1 MIVFFRI
8 KSHKASMVE
17 NQIPRREGHSIF
29 HLHPPPP
36 PSKDDRHPNPWN
48 FAWSLKCCLCPLK
61 KWNLKGSFLVSTFEK
76 FVLLSV
82 GVQILSASFLKRKN
96 PNPHIQKPVISW
108 GEGADTKW
116 NMASL
121 GQTCGDY
128 PIYRQN
134 LGRSA
139 KSKIPD
145 RLGFFPT
152 YKNQALMI

>member
-1 MIVFFRI
+1 MFSLESHEKPVWWRI
-8 KSHKASMVE
+8 KY
-17 NQIPRREGHSIF
+17 QGGRDIPFFICN
-29 HLHPPPP
+29 PPPLP
-36 PSKDDRHPNPWN
+36 LKMSDRHPNPWN
-48 FAWSLKCCLCPLK
+48 FAWFLKCCLCPLK
-61 KWNLKGSFLVSTFEK
+61 KWNLKGSFFVSTFEK

-82 GVQILSASFLKRKN
+82 GVQILSASFKKKKSEPPYSKTRHQL
-96 PNPHIQKPVISW
+96 
-108 GEGADTKW
+108 GGGADTKW

-128 PIYRQN
+128 PTYRQN

-152 YKNQALMI
+152 YGKQALMI

>member
-29 HLHPPPP
+29 YLQPPPP

-82 GVQILSASFLKRKN
+82 RVQILSASFLKRKN

-145 RLGFFPT
+145 RLGFSQHMKT
-152 YKNQALMI
+152 RL

>member
-1 MIVFFRI
+1 
-8 KSHKASMVE
+8 MVE

-29 HLHPPPP
+29 HLQPPPP

-96 PNPHIQKPVISW
+96 PNPHIIFKNPSSV
-108 GEGADTKW
+108 GGR
-116 NMASL
+116 
-121 GQTCGDY
+121 GQ
-128 PIYRQN
+128 IQN
-134 LGRSA
+134 GTWRLW
-139 KSKIPD
+139 D
-145 RLGFFPT
+145 RLVAIIRYIGKIWDGRQKVKSPIVWDFSRHMKT
-152 YKNQALMI
+152 RL